1 MITVSG
7 LPARDRKAV
16 YYVLSIVAAFA
27 VYLLVMEPLWSSY
40 LSFQNKSAQLAG
52 MVQRYS
58 ELIENAEQSKGQKNS
73 YESEF
78 RRIVK
83 ASFTADTEALATGQ
97 MAQAVRDMARRSGI
111 QLKTSRPEK
120 PESSGKL
127 QVLNLSVAFETSLSG
142 LAGFLKELDNH
153 QKVILVREAKISSQ
167 KQEYADDEPE
177 RLSVKLLIT
186 GLRYLPSAA
195 PES

>member
-1 MITVSG
+1 MINFSG

-16 YYVLSIVAAFA
+16 YYGLSIVAALV
-27 VYLLVMEPLWSSY
+27 VYLLVIEPLRSSY
-40 LSFQNKSAQLAG
+40 LSFQDKSAQLAG

-58 ELIENAEQSKGQKNS
+58 ELIENAEQGKGQKKS

-78 RRIVK
+78 RRIVE

-97 MAQAVRDMARRSGI
+97 MAQAVRDMALRSGI

-167 KQEYADDEPE
+167 KQDYADDEPE

-195 PES
+195 PGA

>member
-1 MITVSG
+1 MINVSG

-16 YYVLSIVAAFA
+16 YYGLSIVAAFV
-27 VYLLVMEPLWSSY
+27 VYLMIVEPLWSSY
-40 LSFQNKSAQLAG
+40 RSFKEKIPQLAG
-52 MVQRYS
+52 LVQRYG
-58 ELIENAEQSKGQKNS
+58 ELIENAEQGEGQKKS
-73 YESEF
+73 YESKF
-78 RRIVK
+78 RRIVE

-97 MAQAVRDMARRSGI
+97 MAQAVREMALRSGI
-111 QLKTSRPEK
+111 QLKTSKPEK

-127 QVLNLSVAFETSLSG
+127 QVLNLSVAFDTSLSG

-153 QKVILVREAKISSQ
+153 RKVILVREAKISSQ
-167 KQEYADDEPE
+167 KQEYADNEPE

-186 GLRYLPSAA
+186 GLRYFPSDA